1 MTSETDTH
9 LFSNWAKE
17 RLDEIDATLAALQA
31 RVDTLQAETK
41 TQAEKTIAEIRA
53 QQQVF
58 QDMLKKQT
66 EEGTANWTNMMRGLE
81 SNWASFESLVQKYMN
96 VTWKDGQHLQ
106 ETFAARAA
114 AQRKAW
120 QEALESL
127 REKANTFAAAHK
139 KEAEE
144 ALNQLKAA
152 ADTAKARLETQQK
165 AGVESWDALKT
176 ALEESRAAFD
186 KATHKVIEA
195 FTKAA

>member
-31 RVDTLQAETK
+31 RVGTLQAETK

-58 QDMLKKQT
+58 QDMLKKQA
-66 EEGTANWTNMMRGLE
+66 EEGTANWTHMMRGLE
-81 SNWASFESLVQKYMN
+81 SNWASFETLVQKYMN
-96 VTWKDGQHLQ
+96 VTWKDSQHLQ

-127 REKANTFAAAHK
+127 RGKANTFAAAHK

-165 AGVESWDALKT
+165 AGVESWDAFKT

>member
-17 RLDEIDATLAALQA
+17 RLNEIDATLAALQS
-31 RVDTLQAETK
+31 RVDSLQADTK

-58 QDMLKKQT
+58 QEMLKKQT
-66 EEGTANWTNMMRGLE
+66 AEGTANWTNLMQGLE
-81 SNWASFESLVQKYMN
+81 ANWASFESLVQKYMN
-96 VTWKDGQHLQ
+96 GTLKDAHHLQ
-106 ETFAARAA
+106 ETFAARAE

-120 QEALESL
+120 QDALESL
-127 REKANTFAAAHK
+127 RGKANTFAAAHK
-139 KEAEE
+139 KEAED

-152 ADTAKARLETQQK
+152 ADTAKAKLETRQK
-165 AGVESWDALKT
+165 AGVESWDALRT

-186 KATHKVIEA
+186 KATHKVIEIFKKTA
-195 FTKAA
+195 

>member
-31 RVDTLQAETK
+31 RVGTLQAETK

-81 SNWASFESLVQKYMN
+81 SNWASFETLVQKYMN

-127 REKANTFAAAHK
+127 RGKANTFAAAHK

-152 ADTAKARLETQQK
+152 ADKAKAKLETQQK
-165 AGVESWDALKT
+165 AGVESWDAFKT